1 MLHTYKNIDRHIPH
15 LYSIYHFR
23 NCMEG
28 SMLLSF
34 KHYRNV
40 FPFSAH
46 RELSWA
52 EPRWA
57 FRLIIWWAEL
67 SRAELDFGSPKW
79 AELSR
84 ASAHPS
90 ELSWAGHRLTPP
102 ELSWAFDRLSS
113 AQLKI
118 CLINSWLS
126 SAQSSWAFRLTF
138 PSLTTTSGFRYEF
151 FQTFTMCFWE
161 IQINHTSLQNQR
173 CFKEKFR
180 FKFLS

>member
-79 AELSR
+79 AELSWT
-84 ASAHPS
+84 SAHPS
-90 ELSWAGHRLTPP
+90 ELSWAKSTIKFLSWAELSWTSAHPY
-102 ELSWAFDRLSS
+102 ELSWAIARLSS
-113 AQLKI
+113 AHGESRISQL
-118 CLINSWLS
+118 WLPCGELPYIH
-126 SAQSSWAFRLTF
+126 ANFVT
-138 PSLTTTSGFRYEF
+138 
-151 FQTFTMCFWE
+151 
-161 IQINHTSLQNQR
+161 
-173 CFKEKFR
+173 
-180 FKFLS
+180 

>member
-1 MLHTYKNIDRHIPH
+1 
-15 LYSIYHFR
+15 
-23 NCMEG
+23 MEG

-113 AQLKI
+113 AQLKF

-138 PSLTTTSGFRYEF
+138 PSLIVGKEQYKLQFHLSGTYYF
-151 FQTFTMCFWE
+151 FTFS
-161 IQINHTSLQNQR
+161 IIYLV
-173 CFKEKFR
+173 R
-180 FKFLS
+180 FVWKLTIL